1 MRRLIPL
8 FLLAALAAC
17 HGGGNHDAAKAL
29 IASNCAACHTVPGVP
44 SAVGKVGPSLA
55 GIAVRQVIAG
65 KFANNKPT
73 LVRWIMHPQQ
83 MVPGTAMPEMGLTQA
98 QAMQIADYLYTLDK
112 P

>member
-1 MRRLIPL
+1 MRRLILLP
-8 FLLAALAAC
+8 LLAALGAC
-17 HGGGNHDAAKAL
+17 QGKGGHDAAKAL

-44 SAVGKVGPSLA
+44 GAVGKVGPSLK

-83 MVPGTAMPEMGLTQA
+83 MIPGNAMPEMGLSQD